1 MVTNLLCETLQDEPD
16 EEYDND
22 TAYAD
27 NVNAIKEFEK
37 EENVWS
43 ETSRL
48 CSDLTTSESADTVD
62 IPDDKKVLF
71 AKQES
76 LCKEVS
82 DHLAKVQRQKE
93 ILQFG
98 KSFEATRTSIRS
110 KYEESNA
117 KYEALQLQIP
127 SN

>member
-1 MVTNLLCETLQDEPD
+1 M
-16 EEYDND
+16 
-22 TAYAD
+22 
-27 NVNAIKEFEK
+27 
-37 EENVWS
+37 
-43 ETSRL
+43 
-48 CSDLTTSESADTVD
+48 SESADTVD